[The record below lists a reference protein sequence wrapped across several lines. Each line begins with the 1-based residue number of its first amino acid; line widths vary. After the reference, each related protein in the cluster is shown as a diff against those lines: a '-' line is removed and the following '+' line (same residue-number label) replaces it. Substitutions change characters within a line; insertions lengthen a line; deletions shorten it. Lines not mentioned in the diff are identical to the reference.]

1 MGHTEVS
8 RMVAQRGGS
17 GRRQLVSR
25 RCGFGD
31 GLKKDDSG
39 ATPVGLA
46 TGEWW
51 RSGLASSDGVIGPTW
66 RGRRKR

>member
-1 MGHTEVS
+1 MGHAEAS
-8 RMVAQRGGS
+8 RMVAHRGGS
-17 GRRQLVSR
+17 VRRQLMSR
-25 RCGFGD
+25 QCDFGD
-31 GLKKDDSG
+31 GLKKDGSD

-51 RSGLASSDGVIGPTW
+51 RSGLASSDGAIGPAW